1 MSADRTR
8 FAFAPT
14 PPSRKSG
21 AGFTL
26 VELIIVMLVLSILS
40 FAALVRI
47 SDQGQNDASGF
58 ADQLASTIRFAQKAA
73 VAQRRTVYVNVSPST
88 RQLWACLDTATTCA
102 QPLAS
107 PASGPLSV
115 TGPSDLTLTSAVTQ
129 FQFGSLGQP
138 AAATT
143 LTLTTSASGK
153 SFNVLI
159 EAVSGYVHRT

>member
-1 MSADRTR
+1 MSADRHR
-8 FAFAPT
+8 FAAAPARR
-14 PPSRKSG
+14 PQWPS

-26 VELIIVMLVLSILS
+26 VELVIVMLILAILS

-47 SDQGQNDASGF
+47 SDQGQNDANGF

-73 VAQRRTVYVNVSPST
+73 VAQRRTVYVNVSPAT
-88 RQLWACLDTATTCA
+88 LTLWACLDSATTCA

-107 PASGPLSV
+107 PVSGLLSV
-115 TGPSDLTLTSAVTQ
+115 TGPSDVTLTSAVTQ

-138 AAATT
+138 AGATT
-143 LTLTTSASGK
+143 LTLTAGASGK

-159 EAVSGYVHRT
+159 EPVSGYVHRT